1 MRGDGTPAREATE
14 ALAAESEPDYVH
26 ALPERYRRKWERSG
40 IGERVQEVTRQTRT
54 SLKARLSFTPEKHVE
69 AAVRKECG
77 GEAQRL
83 DREMREEMQQDRRLW
98 DVLRRMD
105 TLQYEESRAAD
116 ERVAGESLERARS
129 GVPQSEQGPELEPPS
144 SLPAIAQPILAGI
157 PQDQPMPGAAP
168 TPPSPARRRGGEKK
182 APRCLDGS
190 LTLPPPLDAGS
201 GFRAGGPSDLTP
213 PSGGVA
219 WGRTTD
225 AIWGR
230 PADPGRVRYE
240 HP

>member
-14 ALAAESEPDYVH
+14 ALAAEGKHERGAAESEPDYVH

-116 ERVAGESLERARS
+116 ERVAGESLERART
-129 GVPQSEQGPELEPPS
+129 GVPQSEQGPELEQPS

-168 TPPSPARRRGGEKK
+168 TPPHPLDEEEEEKKKKRRGVSMD
-182 APRCLDGS
+182 R
-190 LTLPPPLDAGS
+190 
-201 GFRAGGPSDLTP
+201 
-213 PSGGVA
+213 
-219 WGRTTD
+219 
-225 AIWGR
+225 
-230 PADPGRVRYE
+230 
-240 HP
+240 

>member
-14 ALAAESEPDYVH
+14 ALAAEGKHERGAAESEPDYVH

-98 DVLRRMD
+98 DVLIRMD

-116 ERVAGESLERARS
+116 ERVAGESLERAIT
-129 GVPQSEQGPELEPPS
+129 GVPQSEQGRSWSSPRVSRRSPNRYWPASHRTSQCRERRQPPLTRS
-144 SLPAIAQPILAGI
+144 TRRRRRRKKSAAGSRWI
-157 PQDQPMPGAAP
+157 VDPAP
-168 TPPSPARRRGGEKK
+168 T
-182 APRCLDGS
+182 
-190 LTLPPPLDAGS
+190 AGCGKRFS
-201 GFRAGGPSDLTP
+201 SWWAK
-213 PSGGVA
+213 
-219 WGRTTD
+219 
-225 AIWGR
+225 
-230 PADPGRVRYE
+230 
-240 HP
+240 